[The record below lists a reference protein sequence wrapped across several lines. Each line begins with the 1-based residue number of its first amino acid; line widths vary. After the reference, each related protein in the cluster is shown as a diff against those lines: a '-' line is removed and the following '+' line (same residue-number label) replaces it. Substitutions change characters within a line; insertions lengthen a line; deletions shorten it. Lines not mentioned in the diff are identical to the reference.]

1 MVDLGRRHRLSEMKF
16 DFPLP
21 ADKSVPVHRI
31 VSLAIKHGNLSTGIR
46 ESFERLSDSISATNQ
61 IAGYM
66 NGSIDA
72 VFRIDGETPKFV
84 VCDYKTNKLHRD
96 GDPDPIRCYERASM
110 QEAMLRD
117 GYFFQAMIYSV
128 ALQRYLR
135 QRLPGYDYDKHFGG
149 VSYLFL
155 RGLNGEVGTDGHQ
168 CGHYFWQ
175 PGRALID
182 ALDDLFSETTKVN
195 K

>member
-1 MVDLGRRHRLSEMKF
+1 
-16 DFPLP
+16 
-21 ADKSVPVHRI
+21 
-31 VSLAIKHGNLSTGIR
+31 
-46 ESFERLSDSISATNQ
+46 
-61 IAGYM
+61 
-66 NGSIDA
+66 
-72 VFRIDGETPKFV
+72 
-84 VCDYKTNKLHRD
+84 
-96 GDPDPIRCYERASM
+96 M
-110 QEAMLRD
+110 QETMLSD

-155 RGLNGEVGTDGHQ
+155 RGLNGEIGTDGHQ

-182 ALDDLFSETTKVN
+182 ALDDLFSETTKVD